1 MILSHSDEKVCYF
14 SQRNNAQDKKMLDR
28 IGITA
33 TSLCALHCILLP
45 ILLPVLPLLGL
56 SFLADHT
63 WEHIFL
69 LLTAALG
76 TIALFSGFKRYHKKL
91 YPFYLL
97 YLGVAIYWLKHD
109 FSSEVEP
116 LFIIIGASL
125 IVAAH
130 FINIK
135 LCHRCRACTTSDCQ
149 TAVEH

>member
-1 MILSHSDEKVCYF
+1 
-14 SQRNNAQDKKMLDR
+14 MLDR

-45 ILLPVLPLLGL
+45 ILLPVLPLMGL

-76 TIALFSGFKRYHKKL
+76 TIALFSGFKRYHKRL

-97 YLGVAIYWLKHD
+97 YLGVAIYWIKHD
-109 FSSEVEP
+109 FSSEVQP
-116 LFIIIGASL
+116 FFILAGASL
-125 IVAAH
+125 IVTAH

-135 LCHRCRACTTSDCQ
+135 LCNDCRECTDDGCQ
-149 TAVEH
+149 SAIEQ

>member
-1 MILSHSDEKVCYF
+1 
-14 SQRNNAQDKKMLDR
+14 MLDK

-33 TSLCALHCILLP
+33 TTLCALHCILLP
-45 ILLPVLPLLGL
+45 ILLPILPLMGL
-56 SFLADHT
+56 SFLADHS

-76 TIALFSGFKRYHKKL
+76 TVALFSGFKHYHKQL

-97 YLGVAIYWLKHD
+97 YLGVALYWIKHD
-109 FSSEVEP
+109 FSEDVEVY
-116 LFIIIGASL
+116 FIIGGASL

-135 LCHRCRACTTSDCQ
+135 LCNSCKSCSDESCQ
-149 TAVEH
+149 S

>member
-1 MILSHSDEKVCYF
+1 
-14 SQRNNAQDKKMLDR
+14 MLDK

-33 TSLCALHCILLP
+33 TTLCALHCILLP
-45 ILLPVLPLLGL
+45 ILLPILPLMGL
-56 SFLADHT
+56 SFLADHS

-76 TIALFSGFKRYHKKL
+76 TVALFSGFKNYHKQL

-97 YLGVAIYWLKHD
+97 YLGVALYWIKHD
-109 FSSEVEP
+109 FSEDVEVY
-116 LFIIIGASL
+116 FIIGGASL

-135 LCHRCRACTTSDCQ
+135 LCNSCKSCSDESCQ
-149 TAVEH
+149 S